1 MNLSIRPVLSALRHH
16 RSAVALVA
24 LQVALTLAI
33 VCNALFVVQQHV
45 AHLSRPTGI
54 DEANI
59 GVIRNQWLD
68 RPDEV
73 AAGARMTA
81 DLATLRQL
89 PGVVDAYSDYTY
101 PAVGPWAMLFAI
113 KLQPDQRGP
122 TSYAEPY
129 TVDDHALATLG
140 LTLVAGRNFRP
151 DEVVDTKL
159 VDNLRPAAVIV
170 TQELADKLFPG
181 TSAVGKTVYCTER
194 PCTIIGV
201 VSHLQVPAVNTN
213 SFAFR
218 SVLAP
223 ARVLSGFEGGS
234 LYILRAR
241 PGELAGVLR
250 RAGDALRAG
259 HPNRL
264 IPADGGIARYSEL
277 RHEGYAVDRGTALL
291 MGVICVVLL
300 LATAGGI
307 VGLTSFWV
315 AQRRRQIGIR
325 RALGA
330 TRTDILRYFQLENA
344 LIVSLGIAIGLV
356 LTVVLNLVLMQ
367 HFALKRLPLHW
378 LPVGA
383 LMLWL
388 LGQLAVLG
396 PALRGASVPPV
407 VATRSV

>member
-1 MNLSIRPVLSALRHH
+1 MNPSIRPVLASLRHH
-16 RSAVALVA
+16 RSAVALIA

-59 GVIRNQWLD
+59 GIIRSQWLD
-68 RPDEV
+68 QPDEV
-73 AAGARMTA
+73 EAGARMA
-81 DLATLRQL
+81 SDLATLRQL
-89 PGVVDAYSDYTY
+89 PGVVDTYSDYTY
-101 PAVGPWAMLFAI
+101 PAAGPWAMLFTI
-113 KLQPDQRGP
+113 KLQPDQHGP
-122 TSYAEPY
+122 SSYAEPY
-129 TVDDHALATLG
+129 AVDGHALATLS
-140 LTLVAGRNFRP
+140 LNLMAGRNFRP
-151 DEVVDTKL
+151 DEIIDTEI
-159 VDNLRPAAVIV
+159 VDNLKPASVIV
-170 TQELADKLFPG
+170 TQELADTLFPG
-181 TSAVGKTVYCTER
+181 TSAIGKTVYCTER

-201 VSHLQVPAVNTN
+201 ISHHQVPAVNTN

-223 ARVLSGFEGGS
+223 ARALTGFGGYS

-241 PGELAGVLR
+241 PGELDDVLH
-250 RAGDALRAG
+250 RAEKALQAS

-264 IPADGGIARYSEL
+264 IPADGGIARYCDL
-277 RHEGYAVDRGTALL
+277 RHEGYAPDRGTALL
-291 MGVICVVLL
+291 MSAICAVLL

-315 AQRRRQIGIR
+315 SQRRRQIGIR

-330 TRTDILRYFQLENA
+330 TLTDILRYFQLENA
-344 LIVSLGIAIGLV
+344 LIVGLGIAFGML
-356 LTVVLNLVLMQ
+356 LTVALNVALMQ
-367 HFALKRLPLHW
+367 HFALKRLPLPW

-383 LMLWL
+383 AMLWL

-396 PALRGASVPPV
+396 PALRASRVPPV